1 MCWGGAL
8 EYAESLA
15 DAGQCAVA
23 AMARMDELS
32 IAANPDNFAVWY
44 HYSAKTIPD
53 LTKALD
59 ALLDAGETFTT
70 ERNAGIFS
78 RFFTLDRESE
88 AIFRTAKE
96 VEERLA
102 DIISH
107 MNRAGDGAAAY
118 GEALL
123 NFTGKIQ
130 GAAGDG
136 GGEDGEGVKGLVSG
150 ILETT
155 REMEEK
161 NRRLE
166 KRLQV
171 SSLEISRLKE
181 NLEEVRFEAMTDAL
195 TGIPNRKLFDIQLR
209 REATEADENDGEL
222 SLLMIDIDYFK
233 KFNDTYGHLV
243 GDQVLRLIGAV
254 LTSCVKGRDTAARY
268 GGEEFAIILPD
279 TDLGGALAVGEG
291 ICAQVGEKKVLNK
304 KTGEDFGQLTI
315 SIGVGVFKNGE
326 PPTELIARA
335 DKALYRAKQ
344 QGRNRVVAEAHAA

>member
-1 MCWGGAL
+1 
-8 EYAESLA
+8 
-15 DAGQCAVA
+15 
-23 AMARMDELS
+23 MDDLS
-32 IAANPDNFAVWY
+32 IPANPNNFAVWY

-59 ALLDAGETFTT
+59 ALLNAGETFTN
-70 ERNAGIFS
+70 ERSASIFS

-96 VEERLA
+96 VEKRLVDVIA
-102 DIISH
+102 H
-107 MNRAGDGAAAY
+107 MKQAGDGAAAY

-123 NFTGKIQ
+123 NFTGEIQ
-130 GAAGDG
+130 GANGDKG
-136 GGEDGEGVKGLVSG
+136 DEGIKDLISG

-155 REMEEK
+155 RDMGEK
-161 NRRLE
+161 NKRLE

-335 DKALYRAKQ
+335 DKALYRAKK